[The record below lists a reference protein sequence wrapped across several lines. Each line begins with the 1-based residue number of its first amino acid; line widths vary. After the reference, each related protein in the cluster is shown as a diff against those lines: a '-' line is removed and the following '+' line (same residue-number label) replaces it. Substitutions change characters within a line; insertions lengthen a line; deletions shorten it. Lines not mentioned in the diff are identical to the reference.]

1 MGPISKKKIEVDQR
15 PNFMVLW
22 WRYVNFMSKLSV
34 GAGADLGFSRGGG
47 RIFKKKTI
55 SISLRPTKVIVQA
68 LPERRPY
75 FNQLFAIIKEINMP
89 KEVFNH

>member
-34 GAGADLGFSRGGG
+34 GAGADLGFSREGGG
-47 RIFKKKTI
+47 ADFQKKQFQF
-55 SISLRPTKVIVQA
+55 L
-68 LPERRPY
+68 
-75 FNQLFAIIKEINMP
+75 
-89 KEVFNH
+89 